1 MHSLSRIAFVAALA
15 CAAALTLP
23 LAQAR
28 ELDPIDA
35 LDNEPLAMQPKA
47 AALPVNVQQLSREER
62 LDLPTFVQLRP
73 STQAKAAPG
82 HPADAARAQLKALA
96 PLYGLTPQEVDAA
109 PLHHV
114 QTLPNGASL
123 VRLTNQRDGIE
134 VFRDQAT
141 VLLNAQSQ
149 ATAIGGYLGST
160 APAPLTKAAPA
171 TRLGAADAV
180 ARVLQDYGFD
190 ASVAQQMQRAAPPT
204 PGDTGPYQWWALPA
218 GVSGAEGATLQQPAR
233 VKPVW
238 FRLPQGLVSA
248 YYVEVRVREDGEEHA
263 YAYVVAADDGRL
275 LLRHNQTAHQ
285 HDYRVWAETSGAYT
299 PLPGPQGRNGTP
311 HPTGTPDGYAPS
323 LTSANLVGLSNAPF
337 SENDP
342 WLPAGATQTQ
352 GNNVHA
358 YADLAAPDGLNP
370 GDDGQC
376 GDNLARDFRA
386 CVTAPGVF
394 DYTYDAALGAQANQ
408 TQAAASVVNLFYTT
422 NWLHDWFYD
431 AGFDEAA
438 GNAQVD
444 NFGRGGL
451 GGDAMRAEALDYSG
465 TNNANMST
473 PADGAPPRMQMY
485 RFVNRGVVYA
495 SAPGVTFTYPPAG
508 AQFGPLAFDLTA
520 EVVVAEPTDGC
531 VALTNSA
538 SLSGKIALIDRGT
551 CEFSA
556 KVLNAQQ
563 AGAVGVV
570 IVNNVASAPAAMAAG
585 MFGSSVA
592 IPAIMVA
599 QADRPALTAGGV
611 VLRMQGSNAE
621 RSSALD
627 NTIIA
632 HEWGHFISNRLIGDA
647 SGLTTNHARGLG
659 EGWGDFHA
667 LLLMIGAGDINV
679 PSNANWKGTY
689 AVAAHALST
698 DYSLDAANRAY
709 YGLRRYPYSTDM
721 SKNPLTLRHI
731 VDGQALPDTS
741 TAPRNPAAGGLN
753 AEVHNAGEVW
763 ASMLWECYASL
774 LNAHPFQ
781 EAQDRMK
788 SYLVAGYKLTPV
800 NPTLIEARDALLAA
814 AGASDPADYMR
825 FASAFA
831 KRGAGVQA
839 SVPDRYSGT
848 NAGVTES
855 YGMNGSLEITGMQ
868 LSLTDT
874 GAQRC
879 DADTVLDSG
888 ETGALTITLRN
899 RGFQTTVGTEQ
910 LTLSADQPSL
920 SFLDGATA
928 AVPAL
933 GAGLSTTVTK
943 RVQLAGLAVPGAA
956 RITVN
961 VDVGPDSRTL
971 DLPLHR
977 DDIAQRSTTDDA
989 DAETSAMA
997 FGSTLPSYAA
1007 WGVRT
1012 SATPPYGRFYAGGT
1026 PGAIGSHWMRTPPLQ
1041 VGAGNF
1047 TVSFKHR
1054 YRFEQDGG
1062 LNYDGGQL
1070 RLSTDNGAT
1079 WANLNS
1085 AAAGYNGTIN
1095 GASGNPAEGEAA
1107 YVGQS
1112 PAWPAMA
1119 TTTVNLGTAYA
1130 GQIVRLA
1137 WVIHTDPSFAT
1148 EGWEVDDIVITGIT
1162 NAPFPRVVTDRQA
1175 CAPGLVAFDGTPQS
1189 ASVNTA
1195 FTWPLTVQLRG
1206 VAGAPQVGETVT
1218 FTAPASGASVTLAS
1232 STVLTDA
1239 NGQAVVPATANGTTG
1254 SYTVTASAGAYTAS
1268 FTLTNV
1274 AAPVAG
1280 GLAAVSGT
1288 PQSAQVGAA
1297 FAQPL
1302 RVRLLDVNN
1311 APMVGVSV
1319 SFLAPASGAAAT
1331 LSALTALTDANGEA
1345 SVTVTANGTAGS
1357 YAVTASVLAGA
1368 YTTSFA
1374 LTNTAAPVVAG
1385 ALAAVAGT
1393 PQSAPVGTAFA
1404 QPLRV
1409 RLLDGSNVPM
1419 AGVSIGFAA
1428 PASGASGTLS
1438 APTALTD
1445 ANGDAT
1451 ITVTA
1456 NATAGSYSVTATH
1469 AGFTASFA
1477 LRNTAAPVGSG
1488 GGGSPLVISGPSP
1501 GGQGTVTATVQSP
1514 PANAYFSQSTFANE
1528 AGAGVPP
1535 LTDYRFPY
1543 GLTGFVLENV
1553 GQGGSV
1559 TLRIQYPSPV
1569 PAGAEYWKYG
1579 RTAPAGAPHWH
1590 RIPMVSVSAD
1600 TIEITLTDGGTGDTD
1615 AQADGTI
1622 TDPGGLRVLAT
1633 PQPGA
1638 SAVAIP
1644 VLSPFALAL
1653 LAAGLGLLGWRRSR
1667 H

>member
-1 MHSLSRIAFVAALA
+1 MHSLTRIAFVAALA
-15 CAAALTLP
+15 CAAALSLP

-248 YYVEVRVREDGEEHA
+248 YYVEVQVREDGEEHA
-263 YAYVVAADDGRL
+263 YAYVVAADNGRL

-285 HDYRVWAETSGAYT
+285 HDYRVWAETSGPYT

-485 RFVNRGVVYA
+485 RFVNQGVYA
-495 SAPGVTFTYPPAG
+495 SAPGVTFTYPAAG
-508 AQFGPLAFDLTA
+508 AQFGRLSFDLVNN
-520 EVVVAEPTDGC
+520 VVVAEPANGC

-538 SLSGKIALIDRGT
+538 SMNGRIALIDRGG

-888 ETGALTITLRN
+888 ETGVLTITLRN

-928 AVPAL
+928 VVPAL

-1054 YRFEQDGG
+1054 YRFERYGA
-1062 LNYDGGQL
+1062 LNHDGGQL

-1079 WANLNS
+1079 WANVNS

-1095 GASGNPAEGEAA
+1095 GASGNPAESEAA

-1112 PAWPAMA
+1112 LAWPAMA

-1162 NAPFPRVVTDRQA
+1162 NAPFPRVVADRQA

-1218 FTAPASGASVTLAS
+1218 FTAPASGASATLAS
-1232 STVLTDA
+1232 STVLTDV
-1239 NGQAVVPATANGTTG
+1239 NGQVVVPATANGITG
-1254 SYTVTASAGAYTAS
+1254 SYTVTALAGAYTAS
-1268 FTLTNV
+1268 FTLTNS
-1274 AAPVAG
+1274 AAPAAG

-1319 SFLAPASGAAAT
+1319 SFVAPASGAAAT

-1374 LTNTAAPVVAG
+1374 LTNTAAPAVAG

-1501 GGQGTVTATVQSP
+1501 GGQGTVTVTVQSP

-1622 TDPGGLRVLAT
+1622 TDPGGLRVRAA

>member
-1 MHSLSRIAFVAALA
+1 M
-15 CAAALTLP
+15 
-23 LAQAR
+23 
-28 ELDPIDA
+28 
-35 LDNEPLAMQPKA
+35 
-47 AALPVNVQQLSREER
+47 
-62 LDLPTFVQLRP
+62 
-73 STQAKAAPG
+73 
-82 HPADAARAQLKALA
+82 
-96 PLYGLTPQEVDAA
+96 
-109 PLHHV
+109 

-485 RFVNRGVVYA
+485 RFVNRGVYA
-495 SAPGVTFTYPPAG
+495 SAPGVTFTYPPAS
-508 AQFGPLAFDLTA
+508 AQFGRLSFDLA
-520 EVVVAEPTDGC
+520 ANMVVAEPADGC

-538 SLSGKIALIDRGT
+538 SLSGRIALIDRGS
-551 CEFSA
+551 CDFSLKA
-556 KVLNAQQ
+556 LNAQQ

-570 IVNNVASAPAAMAAG
+570 IVNNVAGAPTTMASGASAA
-585 MFGSSVA
+585 SVT

-599 QADRPALTAGGV
+599 QADRAALAAGGV
-611 VLRMQGSNAE
+611 VLRMQGSSVE

-627 NTIIA
+627 NGIVA
-632 HEWGHFISNRLIGDA
+632 HEWGHYISNRLIGDA
-647 SGLTTNHARGLG
+647 SGLSTNHARGLG

-667 LLLMIGAGDINV
+667 LLLMIGAGDINLL
-679 PSNANWKGTY
+679 SNANWKGTY

-721 SKNPLTLRHI
+721 AKNPLTLRHI

-825 FASAFA
+825 FANAFA
-831 KRGAGVQA
+831 KRGAGGAGIGARPLFAHQRGRDA
-839 SVPDRYSGT
+839 RLRSRWLAGNHRYAAFADRHW
-848 NAGVTES
+848 
-855 YGMNGSLEITGMQ
+855 
-868 LSLTDT
+868 
-874 GAQRC
+874 GAELRRRHRARQRR
-879 DADTVLDSG
+879 DRSAHHYAAQPGFPAHRWHGAADTVRKSAQPVVSRWRYGSG
-888 ETGALTITLRN
+888 ACLGRGAFHH
-899 RGFQTTVGTEQ
+899 G
-910 LTLSADQPSL
+910 
-920 SFLDGATA
+920 DGARA
-928 AVPAL
+928 AC
-933 GAGLSTTVTK
+933 
-943 RVQLAGLAVPGAA
+943 RIGLARRGARHCQCGRGSRFAHA
-956 RITVN
+956 RSA
-961 VDVGPDSRTL
+961 PAPRR
-971 DLPLHR
+971 HR
-977 DDIAQRSTTDDA
+977 PAVHHRRCRGRDQRH
-989 DAETSAMA
+989 
-997 FGSTLPSYAA
+997 
-1007 WGVRT
+1007 GVRQH
-1012 SATPPYGRFYAGGT
+1012 A
-1026 PGAIGSHWMRTPPLQ
+1026 PGLRRRLGCTDQRNAALWPLLCRRHARSHRIALD
-1041 VGAGNF
+1041 A
-1047 TVSFKHR
+1047 H
-1054 YRFEQDGG
+1054 
-1062 LNYDGGQL
+1062 
-1070 RLSTDNGAT
+1070 A
-1079 WANLNS
+1079 
-1085 AAAGYNGTIN
+1085 AAAGGRRQLHC
-1095 GASGNPAEGEAA
+1095 
-1107 YVGQS
+1107 VVQ
-1112 PAWPAMA
+1112 
-1119 TTTVNLGTAYA
+1119 
-1130 GQIVRLA
+1130 
-1137 WVIHTDPSFAT
+1137 
-1148 EGWEVDDIVITGIT
+1148 
-1162 NAPFPRVVTDRQA
+1162 AP
-1175 CAPGLVAFDGTPQS
+1175 L
-1189 ASVNTA
+1189 
-1195 FTWPLTVQLRG
+1195 PL
-1206 VAGAPQVGETVT
+1206 
-1218 FTAPASGASVTLAS
+1218 
-1232 STVLTDA
+1232 
-1239 NGQAVVPATANGTTG
+1239 
-1254 SYTVTASAGAYTAS
+1254 
-1268 FTLTNV
+1268 
-1274 AAPVAG
+1274 
-1280 GLAAVSGT
+1280 
-1288 PQSAQVGAA
+1288 
-1297 FAQPL
+1297 
-1302 RVRLLDVNN
+1302 
-1311 APMVGVSV
+1311 
-1319 SFLAPASGAAAT
+1319 
-1331 LSALTALTDANGEA
+1331 
-1345 SVTVTANGTAGS
+1345 
-1357 YAVTASVLAGA
+1357 
-1368 YTTSFA
+1368 
-1374 LTNTAAPVVAG
+1374 
-1385 ALAAVAGT
+1385 
-1393 PQSAPVGTAFA
+1393 
-1404 QPLRV
+1404 
-1409 RLLDGSNVPM
+1409 
-1419 AGVSIGFAA
+1419 
-1428 PASGASGTLS
+1428 
-1438 APTALTD
+1438 
-1445 ANGDAT
+1445 
-1451 ITVTA
+1451 
-1456 NATAGSYSVTATH
+1456 
-1469 AGFTASFA
+1469 
-1477 LRNTAAPVGSG
+1477 
-1488 GGGSPLVISGPSP
+1488 
-1501 GGQGTVTATVQSP
+1501 
-1514 PANAYFSQSTFANE
+1514 
-1528 AGAGVPP
+1528 
-1535 LTDYRFPY
+1535 
-1543 GLTGFVLENV
+1543 
-1553 GQGGSV
+1553 
-1559 TLRIQYPSPV
+1559 
-1569 PAGAEYWKYG
+1569 
-1579 RTAPAGAPHWH
+1579 
-1590 RIPMVSVSAD
+1590 
-1600 TIEITLTDGGTGDTD
+1600 
-1615 AQADGTI
+1615 
-1622 TDPGGLRVLAT
+1622 
-1633 PQPGA
+1633 
-1638 SAVAIP
+1638 
-1644 VLSPFALAL
+1644 
-1653 LAAGLGLLGWRRSR
+1653 
-1667 H
+1667 